1 MDSEYYKTTIE
12 CGECWRLNEKT
23 GYFEKYA
30 PEGEEGRLQIINE
43 SSEVTT
49 VREILLDEN
58 NVNISSDS
66 KVAKPMLDEI
76 MNTNI
81 EYRHQ
86 TKRDANNLII
96 SSISMSPSV
105 GIENEKF
112 QEFFNNEIS
121 NTKVIN
127 LSTNETISSNAST
140 SVMKCK
146 LENEIN
152 EKRQTQ
158 IRINIVIEKTHSTRK
173 RKLEGNSCVEKV
185 TNINRE
191 KATATKNALPSCS
204 DDENK
209 ICKRPEEF
217 EVCKKYAG

>member
-1 MDSEYYKTTIE
+1 MDSEYYKTTSE

-30 PEGEEGRLQIINE
+30 PEGEEGYLQIINE
-43 SSEVTT
+43 NSEVTT

-58 NVNISSDS
+58 NVNVSTSS

-86 TKRDANNLII
+86 TQRDANNLII
-96 SSISMSPSV
+96 ITISMSPSFGV
-105 GIENEKF
+105 KNLKF
-112 QEFFNNEIS
+112 QTIYNNEIRK
-121 NTKVIN
+121 TKIIN
-127 LSTNETISSNAST
+127 SSTDETISSNAST
-140 SVMKCK
+140 SVIQCK
-146 LENEIN
+146 LENEI
-152 EKRQTQ
+152 RQIKIQ
-158 IRINIVIEKTHSTRK
+158 MNIIIEKTDSTQS
-173 RKLEGNSCVEKV
+173 KLEGISSAEKV
-185 TNINRE
+185 TNIKRK
-191 KATATKNALPSCS
+191 KATEIKNALPSCLA
-204 DDENK
+204 DGNK